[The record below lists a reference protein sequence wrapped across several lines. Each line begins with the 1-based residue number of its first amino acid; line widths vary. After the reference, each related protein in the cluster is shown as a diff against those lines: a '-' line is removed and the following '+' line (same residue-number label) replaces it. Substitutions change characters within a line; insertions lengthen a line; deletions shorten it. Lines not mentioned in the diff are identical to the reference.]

1 MNADADL
8 AGVRQIVVSR
18 LAPHQAR
25 VYLFGSR
32 ADGSAHLSSDVD
44 VAILPRSPLPT
55 GLLAEVREALE
66 DSLIPLRVDVVD
78 LSETDRR
85 FREAVLREGIP
96 WAG

>member
-1 MNADADL
+1 MDPEADL

-18 LAPHQAR
+18 LAPLRAR

-32 ADGSAHLSSDVD
+32 AKCTAHRRSDVD
-44 VAILPRSPLPT
+44 VAVLPRSPLPT

-66 DSLIPLRVDVVD
+66 ESVIPLRVELVD
-78 LSETDRR
+78 LSESDSH
-85 FREAVLREGIP
+85 FRALVLREGIP